1 MRILFVSN
9 LYPPN
14 VVGGYEEL
22 CHEVAARFAAKGH
35 EVAVLTSCYGGQASE
50 IAGQTVHQS
59 LRLIVG
65 RTIYDGFDGTPARRA
80 LLKMQNLA
88 ALGRIAGSFAPD
100 VVFCWNLYGLDRSFF
115 DALAATG
122 LPVVVMLTDNW
133 LAAME
138 NPEFV
143 GAYFRDHVLGTPATP
158 WPSNGGLARRLP
170 DNVSAIF
177 GARFMRDFYAAAG
190 LSFARDVVIHN
201 GVNLAPELDA
211 PRARRQRAPGD
222 PVRLLFAGR
231 VVEIKG
237 AHTAVEALGVLRRAD
252 PGTDWRLSVVGDN
265 RDQAYMSRLKETAAA
280 DGTGAA
286 IDFVGRVAPSD
297 LVGLFDAHDIYLFPS
312 YYEPFSLTLIHAL
325 AAGIPT
331 VASATGGN
339 VEIVADGETGLLC
352 CKGDAADMAGA
363 VQRLVADPALARR
376 IGQACVAVARRF
388 STEAMIEAME
398 AHLASVT
405 TAAVPATAV

>member
-22 CHEVAARFAAKGH
+22 CHEVASRMVARGH
-35 EVAVLTSCYGGQASE
+35 EVAVLTSCYGGQTAP
-50 IAGQTVHQS
+50 IPGQVVHQS

-65 RTIYDGFDGTPARRA
+65 RTIYDGFDGPPSRRA
-80 LLKMQNLA
+80 LLRMQNVA
-88 ALGRIAGSFAPD
+88 ALERAVARFTPD

-115 DALAATG
+115 GALAGTG
-122 LPVVVMLTDNW
+122 LPVVAMLTDNW

-138 NPEFV
+138 NPAFV
-143 GAYFRDHVLGTPATP
+143 GAYFRDHVKGNPAAP
-158 WPSNGGLARRLP
+158 WPDTGGLTRRLP
-170 DNVSAIF
+170 ENVSAIF
-177 GARFMRDFYAAAG
+177 GAGFMRDFYAAAG
-190 LSFARDVVIHN
+190 LRFARDVVIHN
-201 GVNLAPELDA
+201 GVNLAPELDG
-211 PRARRQRAPGD
+211 PRVRPVRPPGD

-237 AHTAVEALGVLRRAD
+237 AHTAVEALGRLRREV
-252 PGTDWRLSVVGDN
+252 PGVDWRLTLLGDS
-265 RDQAYMSRLKETAAA
+265 RDRPYLDRLKAIAAE
-280 DGTGAA
+280 DGTRGS
-286 IDFVGRVAPSD
+286 IDFVERVAPSE

-339 VEIVADGETGLLC
+339 VEIVSEGETGLLFT
-352 CKGDAADMAGA
+352 KGDAADLARS
-363 VQRLVADPALARR
+363 VVRLQADPALAQRV
-376 IGQACVAVARRF
+376 GAAGAQVARRY
-388 STEAMIEAME
+388 STEAMIAAME
-398 AHLASVT
+398 AHLASV
-405 TAAVPATAV
+405 AAAPVA